1 MEYSVSN
8 MPSFSYP
15 ATNPNLLTPPSNSG
29 TIDCDIG
36 LVDPYLGSYA
46 VSSEPDF
53 QTFVDPVTGMVVRP
67 GVVTVASGLDSGL
80 AATAS
85 APLLAHGFHPSHAPH
100 VGSIE
105 DLRGDPGMFS
115 GHGMNGFAR
124 HMSPCRRPPMHRR
137 KTTSTHLTRRAATAR
152 AAPKP
157 ESTPVIPS
165 IEDDDEKEELTL
177 RDDAPEEEKLLFGL
191 RKKYIHEKGK
201 GMWEEMKAQFTA
213 KNKGHWEKAALQ
225 MKVSRAVAKYGVWPQ
240 RELDRLE
247 EAFRFAEE
255 HFYQSVLEKMKELG
269 GCKCWDWKPPHIE
282 AQLVKMG
289 FVEATVDGKSGA
301 RRRKNKIG
309 RRRAAT
315 TPSSMPQPQP
325 QPQPQP
331 HAQHPAAALHHPH
344 AGLAGAHL
352 VPAGAAPGVM
362 HDWAGG
368 LGLHPALAVPMSR
381 QPSYESHVSMGAV
394 RPHHLAAAMAAAA
407 AAAAASPDDQIPPP
421 VPEPTF
427 TEEQTDGYLDQIF
440 VPGALGGDFADGSMS
455 PEEMDLAYEEQQP
468 QSGEGP
474 EELGGELV
482 SAQGSEQMLQGVQGE
497 SQAQPCGSV
506 SPETT
511 AYEGRGV
518 NFQAFAFSD

>member
-1 MEYSVSN
+1 MPIGLHEDIAYSAPEMEYSVRRLSRSVMLCRRNVNSPWSPTEAESGHSEQQLTKSLQVSN

-29 TIDCDIG
+29 SPHMALKPFMKNGRVYQTEVTQRPSPPGTVNMFSCDNSATSSPMLLPVTDVPGFDIPTPFLSHSSPYTSRHASPAIDCDIG

-240 RELDRLE
+240 REVR
-247 EAFRFAEE
+247 
-255 HFYQSVLEKMKELG
+255 V
-269 GCKCWDWKPPHIE
+269 P
-282 AQLVKMG
+282 
-289 FVEATVDGKSGA
+289 
-301 RRRKNKIG
+301 
-309 RRRAAT
+309 
-315 TPSSMPQPQP
+315 PSSSQ
-325 QPQPQP
+325 
-331 HAQHPAAALHHPH
+331 
-344 AGLAGAHL
+344 LA
-352 VPAGAAPGVM
+352 P
-362 HDWAGG
+362 
-368 LGLHPALAVPMSR
+368 R
-381 QPSYESHVSMGAV
+381 
-394 RPHHLAAAMAAAA
+394 
-407 AAAAASPDDQIPPP
+407 
-421 VPEPTF
+421 
-427 TEEQTDGYLDQIF
+427 
-440 VPGALGGDFADGSMS
+440 
-455 PEEMDLAYEEQQP
+455 
-468 QSGEGP
+468 
-474 EELGGELV
+474 
-482 SAQGSEQMLQGVQGE
+482 
-497 SQAQPCGSV
+497 
-506 SPETT
+506 
-511 AYEGRGV
+511 
-518 NFQAFAFSD
+518 